1 MSTMSSGETRRRKS
15 QNEKTKD
22 GKYIQAARDEE
33 VAMNSSKNCYQ
44 DEVDTILP
52 YPEAQLYESPRRLE
66 ENEALT
72 TNGNSLP
79 DISHRPKTKMK
90 EKVAKCCSY
99 PRCLYFLWTF
109 ICVLVVFIAGIKY
122 EERVEK
128 SLINRR
134 HDTHDEYKGPIVPF
148 SPKPEEYSQRQIDLV
163 IKLKAISGDIISV
176 PNTLHHK
183 AAHWMLWIDKSGITA
198 DSPFVRQRYI
208 LALFYYHMGD
218 KNGTFELN
226 ENTGECSWGRIGCD
240 DKGHVQHIRFVNCD
254 LSGSIPMEI
263 LALKKLNY
271 LDLSRNNLTGEIP
284 EKFHYLTKMQ
294 YLFMDNNNLEGV
306 MPASLCD
313 MRKEGTLLQLTS
325 DCDRDDKKVH
335 CTCCSNCVNILS
347 GLGPADNPST
357 HSDGETSSSN
367 NHLDIA
373 LSSRQKGLMQKLRNI
388 SGDVAIDDSK
398 SPQHKAHHWMIKVDS
413 MELAAN
419 AANLYQRYVLVI
431 LWNMM
436 ETVDKKK
443 CFSINPGL
451 HECDWYPQARG
462 VEKGSRRPRLSC
474 DSEMRI
480 QTLHL
485 NGCKLKG
492 KIPDEL
498 RFLSDLTSIN
508 FNYNSLE
515 GPIPS
520 RLKKL
525 HNLKFLYLD
534 NNNLKGA
541 VPEEICNMK
550 FQDSLVELRT
560 DCTEAKKDVTCSC
573 CINCAENITDI
584 NKPDDLSDRQ
594 KGLMQK
600 LRKISGDVAID
611 DSKSPQHKAHHWMI
625 KVDSMEL
632 AANAA
637 NLYQRY
643 IMVLFFYTMDDQEQF
658 DIDAKS
664 DECTWSDRIS
674 CVNERGLRI
683 VTSLKFDNCTIQG
696 PIPTEIKFLWN
707 LSLLDLRSNDLSGKI
722 PSELADLDNLST
734 LLLNANNL
742 EGAIPNSLCDIPP
755 PFTVTAD
762 CNKVDCPCC
771 KNCMSKELPSP
782 TSSPKAS
789 SAAPS
794 SPDSQNKI

>member
-1 MSTMSSGETRRRKS
+1 MSIFETLE
-15 QNEKTKD
+15 QLD
-22 GKYIQAARDEE
+22 CYAP
-33 VAMNSSKNCYQ
+33 NSDPLSIHQLKN
-44 DEVDTILP
+44 
-52 YPEAQLYESPRRLE
+52 
-66 ENEALT
+66 
-72 TNGNSLP
+72 
-79 DISHRPKTKMK
+79 
-90 EKVAKCCSY
+90 
-99 PRCLYFLWTF
+99 
-109 ICVLVVFIAGIKY
+109 IAH
-122 EERVEK
+122 E
-128 SLINRR
+128 
-134 HDTHDEYKGPIVPF
+134 
-148 SPKPEEYSQRQIDLV
+148 
-163 IKLKAISGDIISV
+163 
-176 PNTLHHK
+176 
-183 AAHWMLWIDKSGITA
+183 
-198 DSPFVRQRYI
+198 
-208 LALFYYHMGD
+208 
-218 KNGTFELN
+218 
-226 ENTGECSWGRIGCD
+226 
-240 DKGHVQHIRFVNCD
+240 
-254 LSGSIPMEI
+254 
-263 LALKKLNY
+263 
-271 LDLSRNNLTGEIP
+271 DLSRNNLTGEIP

-335 CTCCSNCVNILS
+335 CTCCTNCVNILS

-525 HNLKFLYLD
+525 HNLSKYF
-534 NNNLKGA
+534 
-541 VPEEICNMK
+541 V
-550 FQDSLVELRT
+550 Q
-560 DCTEAKKDVTCSC
+560 TCHPF
-573 CINCAENITDI
+573 A
-584 NKPDDLSDRQ
+584 
-594 KGLMQK
+594 
-600 LRKISGDVAID
+600 
-611 DSKSPQHKAHHWMI
+611 
-625 KVDSMEL
+625 
-632 AANAA
+632 
-637 NLYQRY
+637 
-643 IMVLFFYTMDDQEQF
+643 
-658 DIDAKS
+658 
-664 DECTWSDRIS
+664 
-674 CVNERGLRI
+674 
-683 VTSLKFDNCTIQG
+683 
-696 PIPTEIKFLWN
+696 
-707 LSLLDLRSNDLSGKI
+707 SLL
-722 PSELADLDNLST
+722 A
-734 LLLNANNL
+734 
-742 EGAIPNSLCDIPP
+742 
-755 PFTVTAD
+755 VY
-762 CNKVDCPCC
+762 
-771 KNCMSKELPSP
+771 
-782 TSSPKAS
+782 
-789 SAAPS
+789 
-794 SPDSQNKI
+794 